1 MSVSAR
7 VCCSR
12 SCSAREGPAA
22 GLMSR
27 LVTARKERLTNSVMP
42 KIAKRRSA
50 IGRADSLRKGRMLDI
65 SDWSGEY
72 NIELA
77 GVLAPHALRR
87 EEPFKKGA
95 ANGNIQEISFS
106 DGGRS
111 FRDALDRCRGW
122 WSRSVSEAAV
132 THASRR
138 RRAQFQ
144 SDSKRKVSDE
154 NTTGGKPERHQKGHR
169 EAVRS
174 GIATE
179 GAGGEDRRD
188 GRAFPGDGQE
198 GGRNRETGPPD

>member
-1 MSVSAR
+1 MTSLTKDCAPNPIATAAKAATTSAGSGLMPTCCRAVRNAIAQTTLAEPPSRNAVSAR

-106 DGGRS
+106 DCGRS

-144 SDSKRKVSDE
+144 SDSKRKVSD
-154 NTTGGKPERHQKGHR
+154 
-169 EAVRS
+169 
-174 GIATE
+174 
-179 GAGGEDRRD
+179 
-188 GRAFPGDGQE
+188 
-198 GGRNRETGPPD
+198 